1 MTSTHCPLDAKG
13 ALARTILCL
22 LVATSCL
29 VPTSAAADAGENFQ
43 LLYIYSPDCGACMQ
57 FDRDIAP
64 IYPKT
69 DEAERLP
76 ITKILFT
83 DWQAGREPLTEC
95 ASAPVVG
102 TPTFIELKNCMELDR
117 MTGYSHAELFW
128 LGLRRMINRIESG
141 G

>member
-1 MTSTHCPLDAKG
+1 MTSTRCPLDAKSAFVHL
-13 ALARTILCL
+13 ALF
-22 LVATSCL
+22 LVLATSCL
-29 VPTSAAADAGENFQ
+29 VPAAADAEENFQ

-83 DWQAGREPLTEC
+83 DWQAGSEPLTQC
-95 ASAPVVG
+95 VSAPVVG
-102 TPTFIELKNCMELDR
+102 TPTFIELRNCMELDR
-117 MTGYSHAELFW
+117 ITGYSDAELFW